1 MPDPRPVEPRRQHGD
16 ADVDSLIAL
25 GLEEPHPVPTEPPT
39 PAPPPASPV
48 DEQEA
53 AALTAALAEAGI
65 EAGAGDTAAVQAL
78 AALDP
83 ATVATVERWLRAK
96 KKDNSQPK

>member
-1 MPDPRPVEPRRQHGD
+1 MGTLRPVEPRRQQGG
-16 ADVDSLIAL
+16 ADSGSLIAL
-25 GLEEPHPVPTEPPT
+25 GMEEPHPLPTEW
-39 PAPPPASPV
+39 PAPGPPSASPA

-65 EAGAGDTAAVQAL
+65 EAGAGDTAAVNAL

-83 ATVATVERWLRAK
+83 ATVATVEKWLKAK
-96 KKDNSQPK
+96 KRDTPQTK